1 MENTK
6 KTYIKWREKSVSFFL
21 LWYSFNDYSAGFC
34 LEDPKYLQRIGMGQ
48 KAIFSSHEFDQNNS
62 QEVLQHTQS
71 CQHLIFSPLQETVLW
86 MRRLT
91 VWEEPAETTNGS
103 IIWLIKLVK
112 ISRNVQRAFVSV
124 NLFHDLAAWLKAV
137 WPVFAS
143 TIKGFLKE
151 PFNCDHGF
159 SNTVKTK
166 EWLKSYRHFS
176 TQTPANQYIFFLRT
190 RFCIIRSLCILNEL
204 IHQHSSCRK
213 LPFVSCTLDSSIWN
227 HSTSIE
233 SSL

>member
-1 MENTK
+1 
-6 KTYIKWREKSVSFFL
+6 
-21 LWYSFNDYSAGFC
+21 
-34 LEDPKYLQRIGMGQ
+34 MGQ

-124 NLFHDLAAWLKAV
+124 NLFHDLAA
-137 WPVFAS
+137 
-143 TIKGFLKE
+143 
-151 PFNCDHGF
+151 
-159 SNTVKTK
+159 
-166 EWLKSYRHFS
+166 
-176 TQTPANQYIFFLRT
+176 
-190 RFCIIRSLCILNEL
+190 
-204 IHQHSSCRK
+204 
-213 LPFVSCTLDSSIWN
+213 
-227 HSTSIE
+227 
-233 SSL
+233 